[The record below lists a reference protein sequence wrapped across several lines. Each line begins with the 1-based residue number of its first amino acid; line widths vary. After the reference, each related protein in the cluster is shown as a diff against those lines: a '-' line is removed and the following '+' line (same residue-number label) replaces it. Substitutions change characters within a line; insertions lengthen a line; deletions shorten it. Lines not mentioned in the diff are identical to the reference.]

1 MRRPPPRRSPARCG
15 ASGVAAAGPRFP
27 PWRSAEMASRE
38 RLLIVSPV
46 RNEAVHVERVVRSVA
61 SQTRAPDC
69 WLVIDDESDDD
80 TLERLRRLDREV
92 PFMRVLARVKPP
104 SADGD
109 RLGAALE
116 A

>member
-1 MRRPPPRRSPARCG
+1 
-15 ASGVAAAGPRFP
+15 
-27 PWRSAEMASRE
+27 MASRE

-46 RNEAVHVERVVRSVA
+46 RNEAAHVERVVRSVA
-61 SQTRAPDC
+61 NQTRAPDC

-80 TLERLRRLDREV
+80 TLERLRRLEPEV

-116 A
+116 AKAFNWALDQVAWREFDFIGLLRW